1 VAKETIQRR
10 LGMNELPEELKDI
23 NLKQIIWDDIVAKI
37 KEQYHKQLTDIL
49 IHPEVYKSMKINRP
63 MNVFEKLD
71 AGWYWFRECF
81 WVWVM
86 CITNPEDTGGDFFCH
101 ICSDYVKYEEDTYY
115 L

>member
-1 VAKETIQRR
+1 MTEKPTTAQ
-10 LGMNELPEELKDI
+10 ELEELFGKVDLEQVIWDSIVEEMKEAHNKQLFDDI
-23 NLKQIIWDDIVAKI
+23 NPDIIL
-37 KEQYHKQLTDIL
+37 H
-49 IHPEVYKSMKINRP
+49 MKINRP

-115 L
+115 E

>member
-1 VAKETIQRR
+1 MTDKPTTAQK
-10 LGMNELPEELKDI
+10 LEELFGKVDLEQVIWDIIVTEMKEAHNKQLFDDI
-23 NLKQIIWDDIVAKI
+23 NPDIIL
-37 KEQYHKQLTDIL
+37 H
-49 IHPEVYKSMKINRP
+49 MKNNRP
-63 MNVFEKLD
+63 MNLFEKLD

-115 L
+115 E

>member
-1 VAKETIQRR
+1 MTDKPTTAQ
-10 LGMNELPEELKDI
+10 ELEELFGKVDLEQAIWDSIVAEMKEAHNKQLFDDI
-23 NLKQIIWDDIVAKI
+23 NPDIIL
-37 KEQYHKQLTDIL
+37 H
-49 IHPEVYKSMKINRP
+49 MKINRP

-101 ICSDYVKYEEDTYY
+101 INTDYCAYEEDTYY
-115 L
+115 E

>member
-1 VAKETIQRR
+1 VELKTIQRR
-10 LGMNELPEELKDI
+10 LGMNEIEQLI
-23 NLKQIIWDDIVAKI
+23 RDDIVAEI
-37 KEQYHKQLTDIL
+37 KKHHDKQLTDIL

-81 WVWVM
+81 WIWVM

-101 ICSDYVKYEEDTYY
+101 ICSDYVKYEEDMYY
-115 L
+115 E